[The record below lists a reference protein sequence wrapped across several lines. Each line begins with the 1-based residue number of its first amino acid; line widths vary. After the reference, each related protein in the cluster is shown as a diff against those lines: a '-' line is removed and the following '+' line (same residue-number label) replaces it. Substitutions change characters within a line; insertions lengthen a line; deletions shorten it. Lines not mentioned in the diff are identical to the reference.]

1 MMMKTETFSLSHT
14 FPPYV
19 YGVLL
24 RVPLDEVEP
33 RQVNARERLV
43 FDVPFLELLLRE
55 PQMKNL
61 QAVLHLENSH
71 YNK

>member
-1 MMMKTETFSLSHT
+1 
-14 FPPYV
+14 
-19 YGVLL
+19 VLL

-43 FDVPFLELLLRE
+43 FDVPFFELLLRE

-61 QAVLHLENSH
+61 QAVLHLEKFTSQ
-71 YNK
+71 NKNEIIQR